1 MKGSR
6 TSWKLSRSP
15 VTMTTSDRRS
25 AASVAS
31 VAMTSSASKPGASTT
46 GTASAPMTSRMMS
59 NCGGSSQGVSARP
72 AL

>member
-1 MKGSR
+1 
-6 TSWKLSRSP
+6 
-15 VTMTTSDRRS
+15 MTTSVWRA

-46 GTASAPMTSRMMS
+46 GMASAVITSRIMS
-59 NCGGSSQGVSARP
+59 NWGGNSHGVSARP

>member
-1 MKGSR
+1 MCGSR

-15 VTMTTSDRRS
+15 VTMTTSESRA

-46 GTASAPMTSRMMS
+46 GMASAAITSRIMS
-59 NCGGSSQGVSARP
+59 NWGGSNQGVSARP